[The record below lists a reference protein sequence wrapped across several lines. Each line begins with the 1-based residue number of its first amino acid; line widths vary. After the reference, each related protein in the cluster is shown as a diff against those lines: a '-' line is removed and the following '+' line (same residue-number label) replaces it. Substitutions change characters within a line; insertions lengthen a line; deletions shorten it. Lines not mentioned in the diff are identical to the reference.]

1 MDRTS
6 ISNRTGINSLVCAM
20 RMGWVVGSFQLTAI
34 DTQKY
39 GQHAPNAGPP
49 QGPGAVGH
57 QDQGSFPGGSYSIT
71 HRDTNAV
78 LNIDL
83 QQGAVIKSKSGVM
96 IHMAGTVAIQGNIK
110 FSMRKM
116 FTGGQMSETTFS
128 GHGKVVLGPTL
139 LGDIVTLPIDTNSN
153 WLIGKDVYLA
163 STADVR
169 KETKSQGIGK
179 ALFSGEDLFVYRVM
193 GQGLLWLTS
202 YGAVDRIDVS
212 V

>member
-1 MDRTS
+1 
-6 ISNRTGINSLVCAM
+6 
-20 RMGWVVGSFQLTAI
+20 
-34 DTQKY
+34 
-39 GQHAPNAGPP
+39 
-49 QGPGAVGH
+49 
-57 QDQGSFPGGSYSIT
+57 
-71 HRDTNAV
+71 
-78 LNIDL
+78 
-83 QQGAVIKSKSGVM
+83 
-96 IHMAGTVAIQGNIK
+96 
-110 FSMRKM
+110 
-116 FTGGQMSETTFS
+116 MSETTFS
-128 GHGKVVLGPTL
+128 GQGKVVLGPTL

-202 YGAVDRIDVS
+202 YGAVDRIGVS